1 MNVRWPSGGFS
12 KVVVCLGADQVSPQE
27 NTGRSRINKRVR
39 KEIKAIKRGE
49 ELPAAALL
57 PISNQRG
64 RDTRCNWRGPL
75 FSILIGYCQDYLTR
89 PPFGRRFNRV
99 KRRPRRIYSFIHA
112 LQIHRQHRL
121 FVVVAQTLSTKSS
134 QAQL

>member
-64 RDTRCNWRGPL
+64 RGTKMQGWRGPL
-75 FSILIGYCQDYLTR
+75 FSATAKTTQHGPHFADVSIESKG
-89 PPFGRRFNRV
+89 GRAV
-99 KRRPRRIYSFIHA
+99 YIHSFIHA